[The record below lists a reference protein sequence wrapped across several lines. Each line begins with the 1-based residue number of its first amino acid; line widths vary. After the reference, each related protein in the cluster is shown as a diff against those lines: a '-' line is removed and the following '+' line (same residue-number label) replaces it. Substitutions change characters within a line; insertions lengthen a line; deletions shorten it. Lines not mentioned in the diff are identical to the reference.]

1 MASTPF
7 SRQELKALFD
17 GRKMLSQLPYPN
29 FGEDRQTL
37 QAIAEGTGRLSISGA
52 QEKYA
57 MVVDGDRLRL
67 TEAGESGRYIVKPA
81 SSDRRFWL
89 RDDMPANEYITMR
102 IAHSVYSIEVA
113 AHGLC
118 FLGNGEAVYLT
129 RRFDYLP
136 DGTKIPMEDLA
147 SLAGL
152 NQQNAGEDYKYNRL
166 SYEDCADLIRTFSKA
181 PKVDLLKFYRQIL
194 FNYLFC
200 NSDAHL
206 KNFSLFAP
214 KPGDY
219 RLTPAYD
226 LLNTQ
231 LHLGSPIFALEKGL
245 FKEGAPIRDT
255 TPIGRPMFEAFGQ
268 RLGFP
273 DALIEQELS
282 RFAAEYPAVKELVM
296 GSIMSQEAKDSYWE
310 SYRYRRSTLQ

>member
-1 MASTPF
+1 MSFTPF

-17 GRKMLSQLPYPN
+17 GRKVLSQLPYPN
-29 FGEDRQTL
+29 FGEDRETL
-37 QAIAEGTGRLSISGA
+37 QAIAEGSGRLSISGA

-57 MVVDGDRLRL
+57 MVVDGNRLRL
-67 TEAGESGRYIVKPA
+67 TGVGESGRYIVKPA
-81 SSDRRFWL
+81 STDRRFLL

-102 IAHSVYSIEVA
+102 IAYSVYSIDVA
-113 AHGLC
+113 PHGLC
-118 FLGNGEAVYLT
+118 FLENGEAVYLT
-129 RRFDYLP
+129 RRFDYLS
-136 DGTKIPMEDLA
+136 DGTKIPMEDFA

-152 NQQNAGEDYKYNRL
+152 NLQNAGVDYKYNRL
-166 SYEDCADLIRTFSKA
+166 SYEDCADLIRKFSKA

-214 KPGDY
+214 KSGDY

-231 LHLGSPIFALEKGL
+231 LHLGSPIFALERGL
-245 FKEGAPIRDT
+245 FKEGTPIHDT
-255 TPIGRPMFEAFGQ
+255 TPIGRPMFEEFGR

-273 DALIEQELS
+273 DSLILQELS
-282 RFAAEYPAVKELVM
+282 RFAGEHPAVKELVM
-296 GSIMSQEAKDSYWE
+296 GSIMSQEAKDSYLS
-310 SYRYRRSTLQ
+310 SYRYRCITLQ

>member
-1 MASTPF
+1 MSVSF

-17 GRKMLSQLPYPN
+17 GKKVLSELPYPN
-29 FGEDRQTL
+29 FGEDKETQR
-37 QAIAEGTGRLSISGA
+37 AIAEGSGRLSISGA

-57 MVVDGDRLRL
+57 MVVEGNILRL
-67 TEAGESGRYIVKPA
+67 TGVGESGRYIVKPA
-81 SSDRRFWL
+81 STDRRFWL
-89 RDDMPANEYITMR
+89 RNDMPANEYITMR
-102 IAHSVYSIEVA
+102 IAQNVYSIEVA

-118 FLGNGEAVYLT
+118 FLENGEAVYLT

-152 NQQNAGEDYKYNRL
+152 NRENAGADYKYNRL
-166 SYEDCADLIRTFSKA
+166 SYEDCADIIRKYSKA
-181 PKVDLLKFYRQIL
+181 PKVDLLKFYRQVL

-214 KPGDY
+214 KSGDY

-245 FKEGAPIRDT
+245 FKEGTPILDT
-255 TPIGRPMFEAFGQ
+255 TPIGRTMFEEFGR

-273 DALIEQELS
+273 DSLIQQELS
-282 RFAAEYPAVKELVM
+282 RFAKTPNSL
-296 GSIMSQEAKDSYWE
+296 S
-310 SYRYRRSTLQ
+310 

>member
-1 MASTPF
+1 MSAPF

-17 GRKMLSQLPYPN
+17 GRRVLSELPYPN
-29 FGEDRQTL
+29 FGEDRQTQ
-37 QAIAEGTGRLSISGA
+37 QAIAEGSGRLSISGA

-57 MVVDGDRLRL
+57 MVVDGNRLRL
-67 TEAGESGRYIVKPA
+67 TGAGESGRYIVKPA
-81 SSDRRFWL
+81 STDRRFWL

-102 IAHSVYSIEVA
+102 IAQSVYSIEAA

-118 FLGNGEAVYLT
+118 FLENGEAVYLT
-129 RRFDYLP
+129 RRFDYLQ

-152 NQQNAGEDYKYNRL
+152 NRENAGSDYKYNRL
-166 SYEDCADLIRTFSKA
+166 SYEDCADLIRKFSNA
-181 PKVDLLKFYRQIL
+181 PKVDLLKFFRQIL
-194 FNYLFC
+194 FNYLFS

-245 FKEGAPIRDT
+245 FKEGAPIYDT
-255 TPIGRPMFEAFGQ
+255 TPIGRPMFEEFGQ

-273 DALIEQELS
+273 DSLIQQELS
-282 RFAAEYPAVKELVM
+282 RFASEYPAVNELVS
-296 GSIMSQEAKDSYWE
+296 GSIMSLEAKNSYLS
-310 SYRYRRSTLQ
+310 SYKYRRATLQ

>member
-1 MASTPF
+1 MPIPF

-17 GRKMLSQLPYPN
+17 GRKVLSVLPYPN
-29 FGEDRQTL
+29 FGEDPKTQE
-37 QAIAEGTGRLSISGA
+37 AIAEGSGRLSISGA
-52 QEKYA
+52 QEKYS
-57 MVVDGDRLRL
+57 MVVDGGRLRL
-67 TEAGESGRYIVKPA
+67 TGPGESGRYIVKPA
-81 SSDRRFWL
+81 STDRRFWL
-89 RDDMPANEYITMR
+89 RDDMPANEYVTMR
-102 IAHSVYSIEVA
+102 IAQSIYSIEVA
-113 AHGLC
+113 PHGLC
-118 FLGNGEAVYLT
+118 FLENGEPVYLT

-136 DGTKIPMEDLA
+136 DGTKTPMEDLA

-152 NQQNAGEDYKYNRL
+152 SSQNAGSDYKYNSL
-166 SYEDCADLIRTFSKA
+166 SYEDCANLIRKFSRA
-181 PKVDLLKFYRQIL
+181 PMVDLLKFYRQIL

-214 KPGDY
+214 RPGDY

-245 FKEGAPIRDT
+245 FKEGTPILDT
-255 TPIGRPMFEAFGQ
+255 TPIGRPMFEEFGH

-273 DALIEQELS
+273 GSLIRQELS
-282 RFAAEYPAVKELVM
+282 RFAKDYPAVNELVM
-296 GSIMSQEAKDSYWE
+296 GSILSEKAKDSYLDA
-310 SYRYRRSTLQ
+310 YRYRRITLQ